1 MTTAV
6 ELALAKRSRLARIA
20 RAEMDAQR
28 QAQAAIREAALQP
41 VAEKG
46 PKGDKPAHE
55 WVGTGLRFEKPDGE
69 WGELVDL
76 RGPRGA
82 RSSAG
87 GGAGIGTLIDLPL
100 PVLDTDFMVFQRAGR
115 LYRVTVALMKDVFG
129 EGSTVPADAITT
141 EDGDTLM
148 TEGGDFLV
156 QE

>member
-6 ELALAKRSRLARIA
+6 ELALAKRLRLARQA

-28 QAQAAIREAALQP
+28 QASAAIREAAIFP

-46 PKGDKPAHE
+46 PNGDKPDHE
-55 WVGTGLRFEKPDGE
+55 WIGTGLRFEKPDGE

-76 RGPRGA
+76 RGPRGP
-82 RSSAG
+82 RSSVG
-87 GGAGIGTLIDLPL
+87 GGTGIGTLTALPL
-100 PVLDTDFMVFQRAGR
+100 PVLDTDFLVVQRAGR
-115 LYRVTVALMKDVFG
+115 LYRVTVELLKDVFG
-129 EGSTVPADAITT
+129 AGSTTPADAITT
-141 EDGDTLM
+141 EGGDTLM